1 MTCEQLKT
9 RMTDYWSQALGEAD
23 QQAFTAHLASCEAC
37 RSEVSRVGALWQGL
51 DLLPVEEPSGQVR
64 DRFYEMLGAYRQGL
78 ASAETRP
85 VKRWWTQPAWQMA
98 AAAVLLAAGLGVG
111 YGVRGNG
118 QPPAEVSQLREE
130 VSNMRQLVALSLMQQ
145 QSASERLR
153 GVSWSYQVEPSDTEV
168 LNALVTAV
176 NHDPNVN
183 VRLAAVDA
191 LRPFT
196 GSPSMHV
203 TARNAVI
210 QALPKQ
216 TTPIVQVA
224 LIDFLA
230 ELKERNA
237 APELRRLVSDPDID
251 SGVRKRAEWAL
262 ERMQ

>member
-1 MTCEQLKT
+1 MTE
-9 RMTDYWSQALGEAD
+9 GEDSELAEHL
-23 QQAFTAHLASCEAC
+23 TACPAC
-37 RSEVSRVGALWQGL
+37 RNEASRIGELWQSLGL
-51 DLLPVEEPSGQVR
+51 FPLEEPSGQVR
-64 DRFYEMLGAYRQGL
+64 ERFYEMLGAYRQGQ
-78 ASAETRP
+78 ASVGPRKTYG
-85 VKRWWTQPAWQMA
+85 WWQLA
-98 AAAVLLAAGLGVG
+98 AAAALLVAGLGIG
-111 YGVRGNG
+111 YAGRGNG
-118 QPPAEVSQLREE
+118 QPPVEVSQLREE
-130 VSNMRQLVALSLMQQ
+130 VASMRQLVALSLMQQ
-145 QSASERLR
+145 QSAGDRLR

-168 LNALVTAV
+168 LNALVAAV

-196 GSPSMHV
+196 GSPSTHV
-203 TARNAVI
+203 TARNAVV
-210 QALPKQ
+210 QALPRQ
-216 TTPIVQVA
+216 TAPIVQVA

>member
-1 MTCEQLKT
+1 
-9 RMTDYWSQALGEAD
+9 
-23 QQAFTAHLASCEAC
+23 
-37 RSEVSRVGALWQGL
+37 
-51 DLLPVEEPSGQVR
+51 
-64 DRFYEMLGAYRQGL
+64 
-78 ASAETRP
+78 
-85 VKRWWTQPAWQMA
+85 
-98 AAAVLLAAGLGVG
+98 
-111 YGVRGNG
+111 
-118 QPPAEVSQLREE
+118 
-130 VSNMRQLVALSLMQQ
+130 MRQLVALSLMQQ
-145 QSASERLR
+145 QSASDRLR
-153 GVSWSYQVEPSDTEV
+153 GVSWSYQVEPSDEEV
-168 LNALVTAV
+168 MKQLVTTV

-196 GSPSMHV
+196 RSPATHLM
-203 TARNAVI
+203 ARNAVI
-210 QALPKQ
+210 EALPKQ

>member
-1 MTCEQLKT
+1 MNCEQAKT
-9 RMTDYWSQALGEAD
+9 QMLGGTIPGENQGEEFA
-23 QQAFTAHLASCEAC
+23 AHLASCETC
-37 RSEVSRVGALWQGL
+37 RNESSRIGALWQSL
-51 DLLPVEEPSGQVR
+51 DLLPVEEPSGKVR
-64 DRFYEMLGAYRQGL
+64 ERFYEMLGAYRQGQ
-78 ASAETRP
+78 ASVTMP
-85 VKRWWTQPAWQMA
+85 VKQAWPRMIWQVA
-98 AAAVLLAAGLGVG
+98 AAAALLAVGLGIG
-111 YGVRGNG
+111 YGVHEDRSR
-118 QPPAEVSQLREE
+118 PELVQLREE
-130 VSNMRQLVALSLMQQ
+130 VASMRQLVALSLMQQ
-145 QSASERLR
+145 QSASDRLR
-153 GVSWSYQVEPSDTEV
+153 GVSWSYQVEPSDEEV
-168 LNALVTAV
+168 MKQLVTTV

-196 GSPSMHV
+196 GSPATHLM
-203 TARNAVI
+203 ARNAVI
-210 QALPKQ
+210 EALPKQ

>member
-1 MTCEQLKT
+1 MNCEEAKT
-9 RMTDYWSQALGEAD
+9 RMTDYWSRTLGEAEH
-23 QQAFTAHLASCEAC
+23 QEFSAHLASCEAC
-37 RSEVSRVGALWQGL
+37 RSEVSRVGALWQSL
-51 DLLPVEEPSGQVR
+51 DLLPLEEPSGKVR
-64 DRFYEMLGAYRQGL
+64 ERFYEMLGAYRHGL
-78 ASAETRP
+78 ASVETGPAR
-85 VKRWWTQPAWQMA
+85 RWWTKPSWQMA
-98 AAAVLLAAGLGVG
+98 AAAAVLAVGIGIG

-118 QPPAEVSQLREE
+118 QPPGEVSQLREE
-130 VSNMRQLVALSLMQQ
+130 VASMRQLVALSLMQQ
-145 QSASERLR
+145 QSASDRLR
-153 GVSWSYQVEPSDTEV
+153 GVSWSYQVEPSDEEV
-168 LNALVTAV
+168 MNALVTTV

-196 GSPSMHV
+196 GSPSTHV
-203 TARNAVI
+203 AARNAVI
-210 QALPKQ
+210 QALPRQ

>member
-1 MTCEQLKT
+1 MTCEEAKN
-9 RMTDYWSQALGEAD
+9 RMTDYWSLTLGAAEEKE
-23 QQAFTAHLASCEAC
+23 FSTHLASCETC
-37 RSEVSRVGALWQGL
+37 RSEVSRVGALWEGL
-51 DLLPVEEPSGQVR
+51 DLLPVEEPGGKVR
-64 DRFYEMLGAYRQGL
+64 ERFYEMLGAYRQGL
-78 ASAETRP
+78 GAAEARP
-85 VKRWWTQPAWQMA
+85 ARRWCTQPAWQMA
-98 AAAVLLAAGLGVG
+98 AAAAMLAVGLGVG
-111 YGVRGNG
+111 YGVRDDKSR
-118 QPPAEVSQLREE
+118 PEMVQLREE
-130 VSNMRQLVALSLMQQ
+130 VANMRQLVALSLMQQ

-153 GVSWSYQVEPSDTEV
+153 GVSWSYQVEPSDKEV

-196 GSPSMHV
+196 GSPATHV
-203 TARNAVI
+203 AARDAVI
-210 QALPKQ
+210 QALPRQ

-230 ELKERNA
+230 EMKERNA